1 MRQLATCRIPF
12 LSPAGDLVAHVEIAA
27 TRSESKEELAP
38 IVQITEAEA
47 REYGESEIQL
57 RESERYEY
65 EVLAADDSFLSLKC
79 DRPHSVCWRSRRNHA
94 RDTGF
99 LETRSFC
106 GTLQLELVRDEEE
119 SSQAPVATALIDV
132 RSLKLDYRT
141 EYRGMLRM
149 LADELAGLIADAR
162 SSTKAGFISNFE
174 HRDDAGWMQIQL
186 ELLKEVLDS
195 HDFSGAL
202 QRILSFPHERLS
214 PVHDTVN
221 VDRPIRWTPHA
232 IRQLVV
238 ASPRREVPSHHS
250 LKTRVGLQSV
260 AERVVVPRK
269 SRDLDTAE
277 NRFVKFALIEFR
289 SFLDHAQSVFDADKE
304 WQASSKTC
312 RRLSAT
318 LDDWLGR
325 GFFKEINNL
334 RFVPLGSPVLQ
345 RKGGYRELLR
355 WWLRFKTAAEL
366 SWGGG
371 EDLFR
376 AGQRD
381 VASLY
386 EYWLFFQL
394 LTWFSNRCGG
404 GNRPP
409 IEDLIEGLEEGRPN
423 LRLRKRVQLG
433 PFSGKFTGQNRN
445 LQVRFAYNR
454 RFELS
459 QERGAAGS
467 WTRRFHPDYTFSFW
481 PEGLSESAAEEQ
493 ELLVHIHFDAKYRV
507 EDLESLFG
515 AEDAEDDDEELDG
528 NYKSQDLLKMHAYRD
543 AIKRSQGAYVLYPGR
558 NNAPERFQGFH
569 EILPGLGAF
578 GVSPDS
584 EGAPKGFEVLGN
596 FLEEILLYL
605 SNRTT
610 AQERLSYHV
619 AESYRLKE
627 EPVPY
632 GGLKLPEADFHA
644 PALRAPPPAEQM
656 VLAAWY
662 QNEAQL
668 ELARK
673 SEGFVFV
680 RLGRRRGALHVHP
693 NLSKTMYVLMRTS
706 GPSAAPGL
714 LALREPGFRIF
725 TRSQLRDEL
734 TAHKLAGDVAPW
746 QPNETSGDE
755 DFIYA
760 LFRTKQD
767 PAFNGQTWDDEKV
780 MLLIERF
787 ESDLRNKPVENVG
800 RASPYPR
807 LLPLQDLLK
816 ARAEP

>member
-1 MRQLATCRIPF
+1 MRQLSTCRIPF

-27 TRSESKEELAP
+27 TRQEAKEELSP
-38 IVQITEAEA
+38 IIQIDEAEA

-65 EVLAADDSFLSLKC
+65 EVIAADETLLFLKC
-79 DRPHSVCWRSRRNHA
+79 DKPHSVCWRSQRRHA

-106 GTLQLELVRDEEE
+106 GTLLLELVKHGDETG
-119 SSQAPVATALIDV
+119 QPPVATALIDV
-132 RSLKLDYRT
+132 RSLKLGYRT
-141 EYRGMLRM
+141 EYRGMLRK

-162 SSTKAGFISNFE
+162 SSAKAGFVSNFE

-195 HDFSGAL
+195 SDFSGAL

-214 PVHDTVN
+214 PVHDRVA

-232 IRQLVV
+232 MRQLIVG
-238 ASPRREVPSHHS
+238 APRREVPLHHP
-250 LKTRVGLQSV
+250 LKTRAGLQSV

-289 SFLDHAQSVFDADKE
+289 SFLAHAQSVFDPHKE

-312 RRLSAT
+312 RRLAAT

-325 GFFKEINNL
+325 GFFKEVNSL

-366 SWGGG
+366 SWDGG

-409 IEDLIEGLEEGRPN
+409 IEDLIEGLDKDRPN
-423 LRLRKRVQLG
+423 LRLRRRVQLG
-433 PFSGKFTGQNRN
+433 PFRGTFTRHNRT

-454 RFELS
+454 RFEVS
-459 QERGAAGS
+459 QDRGAAGS
-467 WTRRFHPDYTFSFW
+467 WTRAFHPDYTFSFW
-481 PEGLSESAAEEQ
+481 PEGLSEQEAEEQ
-493 ELLVHIHFDAKYRV
+493 EVLVHIHFDAKYRV

-515 AEDAEDDDEELDG
+515 AEDVEGAEEELDA

-558 NNAPERFQGFH
+558 NNTPKTFQGFH

-578 GVSPDS
+578 GVAPDS
-584 EGAPKGFEVLGN
+584 EGDPKGLDMVENL
-596 FLEEILLYL
+596 LEEILVHL

-619 AESYRLKE
+619 AESYRIRE

-632 GGLKLPEADFHA
+632 GEIKLPEADPYA

-668 ELARK
+668 ELAKR
-673 SEGFVFV
+673 SEGLVFV

-706 GPSAAPGL
+706 GPSAASGL

-734 TAHKLAGDVAPW
+734 AALKLSGDVAPW
-746 QPNETSGDE
+746 QPIETPDDE
-755 DFIYA
+755 DYIYA

-767 PAFNGQTWDDEKV
+767 PVFNGQTWDDDKV
-780 MLLIERF
+780 MLLIEQF
-787 ESDLRNKPVENVG
+787 ESDLRNKLVVNVG

-816 ARAEP
+816 ARVEA